1 MRSRRG
7 RPITK
12 HGSSPSIEFDVWP
25 RRVKA
30 PARSSSAGTTLV
42 PHGYAIDQGVEY
54 KTSTDTQVVH
64 AQRYVRGLRVYRSQ
78 LTLKAS
84 PHGLRFSAPAFDVP
98 GDVRTRPRIT
108 ATDAFEA
115 AVAFLRKRGAVPNRR
130 RVEVLREERFSDLT
144 EMPTVLL
151 AKRGLSES
159 VRLHLEI
166 FPMAGGKARLAW
178 ICDVAFESGL
188 RCEIAVSADAPRP
201 RVLFCTRAS
210 SCSTQFNARW
220 IRFPGDSPI
229 QQGFPLPP
237 LATPDG
243 TAGTASRWLDSAPT
257 AAGPNVACH
266 DGSRDESEPLT
277 SIEATNVFVWC
288 NLLHDFFAA
297 FGFDAAH
304 GAFEGDDRLNV
315 NHFSGPVKQAAEF
328 INDVDGRSPT
338 MKLHG
343 SPFDGAVA
351 AQDPGIVIHEYTH
364 GVSCRLLGGSK
375 LKNPFFGRQA
385 RGLNEG
391 YSDYFALTLLTFLDR
406 TNTAISPV
414 RRLREFGG
422 AFQPPRIRDYRAF
435 ATGLNLG
442 EPDEHE
448 LGMVWC
454 AGLLDARDA
463 VETALSIADQA
474 DRVMWQAL
482 IDSLKACTPICQAE
496 GRLTF
501 KHAKDALISA
511 VEAMETL
518 KPNLAKITQ
527 AIGTALTNRGI

>member
-1 MRSRRG
+1 MKRG
-7 RPITK
+7 A
-12 HGSSPSIEFDVWP
+12 SPSIEFDVWP
-25 RRVKA
+25 RRGKA
-30 PARSSSAGTTLV
+30 PAWSASAGTTLV
-42 PHGYAIDQGVEY
+42 PNGYAIDQGIEY
-54 KTSTDTQVVH
+54 KTSTETQVVH

-78 LTLKAS
+78 LTLKGS
-84 PHGLRFSAPAFDVP
+84 PHGGVRFSAPAFDVP
-98 GDVRTRPRIT
+98 ADVCTRPRVT

-115 AVAFLRKRGAVPNRR
+115 AVAFLKKRGALPNRR
-130 RVEVLREERFSDLT
+130 RVEVLREERFPDLT

-159 VRLHLEI
+159 PRLHLEI
-166 FPMAGGKARLAW
+166 FPMGGGKARLAW
-178 ICDVAFESGL
+178 ICDLAFESGL

-210 SCSTQFNARW
+210 SCSTQFNAHW
-220 IRFPGDSPI
+220 IRFPLDAPI
-229 QQGFPLPP
+229 PQGFPLPL

-243 TAGTASRWLDSAPT
+243 TPGTASRWLDAAST

-266 DGSRDESEPLT
+266 DGSHKESEPLT
-277 SIEATNVFVWC
+277 SIDATNVFVWC

-297 FGFDAAH
+297 FGFDAGQ
-304 GAFEGDDRLNV
+304 GAFEGEDRLIV
-315 NHFSGPVKQAAEF
+315 QRFKGPLKLAAEF
-328 INDVDGRSPT
+328 INDLNGRSPT

-343 SPFDGAVA
+343 SPFKDRPPA
-351 AQDPGIVIHEYTH
+351 AQDPGIVIHEYMH
-364 GVSCRLLGGSK
+364 GVSCRLLGGAK
-375 LKNPFFGRQA
+375 LKNPFFGREA

-422 AFQPPRIRDYRAF
+422 AFKPSGIRDYKAF
-435 ATGLNLG
+435 ASGLNLS
-442 EPDEHE
+442 EPDEHQ

-463 VETALSIADQA
+463 VETRISNADQA

-501 KHAKDALISA
+501 KHAKEALIA
-511 VEAMETL
+511 VVEAMETL
-518 KPNLAKITQ
+518 KPGLGKISD
-527 AIGTALTNRGI
+527 AIRTALTNRGI